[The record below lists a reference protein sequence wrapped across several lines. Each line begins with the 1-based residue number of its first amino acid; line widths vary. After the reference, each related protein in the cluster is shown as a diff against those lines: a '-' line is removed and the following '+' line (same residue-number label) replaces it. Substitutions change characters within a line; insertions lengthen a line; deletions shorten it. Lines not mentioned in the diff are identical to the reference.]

1 MENTGNDFGL
11 PNVQKEIK
19 TAVKAATAYLSRECH
34 CHVSNRKFKE
44 LSESIEISGVNMMD
58 INPFPSPLNDT
69 NVRYN

>member
-11 PNVQKEIK
+11 PTVQKEIK

-44 LSESIEISGVNMMD
+44 LSESIEISGVHLMD

-69 NVRYN
+69 NVRDS